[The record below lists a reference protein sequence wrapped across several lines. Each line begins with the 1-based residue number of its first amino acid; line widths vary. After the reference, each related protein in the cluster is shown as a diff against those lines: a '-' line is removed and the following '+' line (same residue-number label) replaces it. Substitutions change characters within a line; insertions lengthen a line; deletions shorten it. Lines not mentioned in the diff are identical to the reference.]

1 MLGEVSWTVVVV
13 VVAAYL
19 VGSIDF
25 AVLVVRAKG
34 LDIYD
39 LGSGN
44 PGTANV
50 ARNLGWKAAA
60 PVLVGDVL
68 KGAVASAVGLW
79 VGTPA
84 LALGAGL
91 AAVLGHCFPIWHR
104 FKGGKGVA
112 TAGGA
117 VIVVSPILGLAL
129 LVIWAALAR
138 LVRIS
143 SVASMTVA
151 ILCVPGLAIAGQRGW
166 ALTWAGVMALL
177 VLARHRSNIA
187 RLISGKENSLEAGSG
202 QPGAALE

>member
-1 MLGEVSWTVVVV
+1 VSWTVAVV

-25 AVLVVRAKG
+25 AVLVARAKG

-68 KGAVASAVGLW
+68 KGVVASAVGLW

-84 LALGAGL
+84 LAVGAGL

-117 VIVVSPILGLAL
+117 IIVVSPILGVAL
-129 LVIWAALAR
+129 VVIWATVAR
-138 LVRIS
+138 LIRIS
-143 SVASMTVA
+143 SVASLTVVV
-151 ILCVPGLAIAGQRGW
+151 LSVPGLAIAGHRGW
-166 ALTWAGVMALL
+166 VLIWAGAMAVL
-177 VLARHRSNIA
+177 VLARHSSNIS
-187 RLISGKENSLEAGSG
+187 RLRRGKENSLGAGSG

>member
-1 MLGEVSWTVVVV
+1 MSWTVAVV

-25 AVLVVRAKG
+25 AVLVARAKG

-68 KGAVASAVGLW
+68 KGVVASAVGLW

-84 LALGAGL
+84 LAVGAGL
-91 AAVLGHCFPIWHR
+91 AAVLGHCFPIWYR

-117 VIVVSPILGLAL
+117 IIVVSPILGVAL
-129 LVIWAALAR
+129 VVIWATVAL

-143 SVASMTVA
+143 SVASLTVVV
-151 ILCVPGLAIAGQRGW
+151 LSVPGLAIAGHRGW
-166 ALTWAGVMALL
+166 ALIWAGVMAVL
-177 VLARHRSNIA
+177 VLARHRSNIS
-187 RLISGKENSLEAGSG
+187 RLMRGKENSLEAGSG

>member
-1 MLGEVSWTVVVV
+1 MIV

-19 VGSIDF
+19 IGSVDF
-25 AVLVVRAKG
+25 AVLVVRARG

-50 ARNLGWKAAA
+50 ARNLGWKAAV
-60 PVLVGDVL
+60 PVLIGDVL
-68 KGAVASAVGLW
+68 KGVAAAGVGLW

-84 LALGAGL
+84 LALAASL

-117 VIVVSPILGLAL
+117 IIVVAPMLGVAL
-129 LVIWAALAR
+129 PVIWIALAR

-151 ILCVPGLAIAGQRGW
+151 VLSVPGLAIAGLRGW
-166 ALTWAGVMALL
+166 ALVWAGLTAVLIL
-177 VLARHRSNIA
+177 VRHSSNIS
-187 RLISGKENSLEAGSG
+187 RLIQGKEHSLETGGS

>member
-1 MLGEVSWTVVVV
+1 MVIV

-19 VGSIDF
+19 VGSVDF

-50 ARNLGWKAAA
+50 ARNLGWKVAA
-60 PVLVGDVL
+60 PVLIGDVL
-68 KGAVASAVGLW
+68 KGVLAAGIGLW
-79 VGTPA
+79 VGTPSLA
-84 LALGAGL
+84 LAAGL

-117 VIVVSPILGLAL
+117 IIVVAPLLGLAL
-129 LVIWAALAR
+129 LVIWVLVAR

-151 ILCVPGLAIAGQRGW
+151 ILSVPGLAIAGHRGW
-166 ALTWAGVMALL
+166 ALIWAGLTAV
-177 VLARHRSNIA
+177 VILARHSSNIS
-187 RLISGKENSLEAGSG
+187 RLIQGEENSLGAGSG